1 MTGPPCS
8 PVLTSC
14 ARSGPPARPHPWAL
28 TLRFWGSLGLRVLLC
43 GACRRQQ
50 RSPLPAPQGRAPPG
64 VLRHGSGWTVGGPA
78 GSGPPLSCCE
88 VTPSSAVL
96 PFILTPQVT
105 ESGSQL
111 PTGIICSVMS
121 FCLCPQSLSPV
132 KTLMCPTAR
141 ALWRLRG
148 GCGLSWKPQQQVG
161 LCAPNTARVWSD
173 YPAAKTG
180 SGAHSF
186 TLWSL

>member
-1 MTGPPCS
+1 MCAQWA
-8 PVLTSC
+8 SC
-14 ARSGPPARPHPWAL
+14 PAAPLGL

-64 VLRHGSGWTVGGPA
+64 ALRHGSGWTVGGPA

>member
-1 MTGPPCS
+1 MRAVGLLPGRTPGPS
-8 PVLTSC
+8 PSGSGGALVSVSSSAVLVGGSSAAHC
-14 ARSGPPARPHPWAL
+14 L
-28 TLRFWGSLGLRVLLC
+28 LRRDVL
-43 GACRRQQ
+43 
-50 RSPLPAPQGRAPPG
+50 PPG
-64 VLRHGSGWTVGGPA
+64 ALRHGSGWTVGGPA

-121 FCLCPQSLSPV
+121 FCLYPQSLSPV